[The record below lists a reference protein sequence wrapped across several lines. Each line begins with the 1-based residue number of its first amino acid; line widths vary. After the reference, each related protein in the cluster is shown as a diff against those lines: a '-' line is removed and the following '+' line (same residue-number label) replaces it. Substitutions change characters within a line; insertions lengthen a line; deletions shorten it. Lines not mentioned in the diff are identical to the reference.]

1 MTKTAVGSPR
11 SDKKKKGT
19 LFWNVRFDRW
29 FRPRFG
35 PARARTLAS
44 ISAMRFWYASSSG
57 VDRRSASSSGG
68 ASPAPSSGSGSG
80 SAGGSGS
87 AASSD
92 ATASA
97 SASGSAGST
106 SSGSGSGSGGGY
118 SSGKDPSSRSR
129 MSPALGR
136 IGAAPVA
143 MAPSALGGHCETFA
157 KQSIGSRACFGKR
170 GNSGSSRNVERST
183 EALGAETLLGPR
195 IPRGASS
202 DHHDRIG
209 HTRVRRPR
217 RLRRTGVRRSGCVV
231 RSTRVSLST
240 SLPAIHPERALFS
253 CDRHP
258 GHPTSFHVFRL
269 HTRRETD
276 PPSTPI

>member
-1 MTKTAVGSPR
+1 MGRWRRPRLVRRVLTK
-11 SDKKKKGT
+11 KKKKGT

-57 VDRRSASSSGG
+57 VDGRSASSSGG

-87 AASSD
+87 GASSD
-92 ATASA
+92 ASASA

-157 KQSIGSRACFGKR
+157 KQSTGSRGVLRQARKLVPC
-170 GNSGSSRNVERST
+170 RNIVERST
-183 EALGAETLLGPR
+183 EALVMKRKLFSARAVLAAPRVITMTESGIRACADRDASGGPVCDEA
-195 IPRGASS
+195 GASCAPLAFLS
-202 DHHDRIG
+202 RPPPPPSIQSARFSRAIG
-209 HTRVRRPR
+209 TPGTPR
-217 RLRRTGVRRSGCVV
+217 R
-231 RSTRVSLST
+231 ST
-240 SLPAIHPERALFS
+240 SFLTHP
-253 CDRHP
+253 P
-258 GHPTSFHVFRL
+258 G
-269 HTRRETD
+269 D
-276 PPSTPI
+276 